1 MPVAR
6 LLAIVLLAC
15 TAILSAQVQNRSTF
29 PAGLTVDNK
38 AANKAAGQTQR
49 EPWQII
55 PDLTSELFF
64 PLNPQ
69 SHFWNKPYHKL
80 PQEEGFRWFM
90 NEPTSQGPRIMV
102 LPNGEYTADSIC
114 YSIRSYMVARD
125 DKDSDSTHPVGSSTC
140 QPASRYAVKKALVEP
155 GSLDR

>member
-6 LLAIVLLAC
+6 LMAIVLLAC
-15 TAILSAQVQNRSTF
+15 TAIASAQVQNRSTF
-29 PAGLTVDNK
+29 PAGQTVDNN
-38 AANKAAGQTQR
+38 AASKSAGQTQR

-80 PQEEGFRWFM
+80 SHEEGFRLFM
-90 NEPTSQGPRIMV
+90 NKPTSQGPRIMV
-102 LPNGEYTADSIC
+102 LPDGEYTADSIC
-114 YSIRSYMVARD
+114 YSIRSYVVARD

-140 QPASRYAVKKALVEP
+140 QPASRYRMKKALVEP
-155 GSLDR
+155 DSSDR